1 MITTA
6 KLILTGKE
14 TYDSE
19 YSTVSKYDALEA
31 MIEFAKLHVE
41 TALKRAEE
49 IAIDFDCEGN
59 YDNSILNCY
68 PLENIK

>member
-1 MITTA
+1 MITA
-6 KLILTGKE
+6 EKLLQQDKSGVH
-14 TYDSE
+14 SE
-19 YSTVSKYDALEA
+19 EDIIHL

-41 TALKRAEE
+41 AALKAAEE

-68 PLENIK
+68 SLKNIK